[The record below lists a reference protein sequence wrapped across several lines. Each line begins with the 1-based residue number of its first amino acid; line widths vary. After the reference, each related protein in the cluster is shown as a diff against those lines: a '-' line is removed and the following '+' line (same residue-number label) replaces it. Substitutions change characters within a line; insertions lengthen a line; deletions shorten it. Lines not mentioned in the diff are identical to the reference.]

1 MTSTGLGERQIIRIL
16 TRRFARSQPSLPLG
30 FDDDVAVFP
39 FSRNRWI
46 VLKTDMLFGHT
57 DVPPGMSL
65 EQAARKAVVATV
77 SDFAAK
83 GVQPLGLLISLGL
96 TPPVG
101 PRIVNEIAKGLNR
114 AAREYDCRILG
125 GDTGESDDLV
135 IDCIGFGLAEPKRM
149 LRRSGARPGDVIAVT
164 GTFGKTAAGLRILLA
179 KNKASAMRFSKLVE
193 SVTHPMARLETGLKL
208 ARSGAVHSSIDS
220 SDGLAWS
227 LHEIARLSMVDIF
240 LENIPVAPE
249 AEVFAWRESLVAE
262 DLALYG
268 GEEYE
273 LVMAIRRDAFSD
285 LKKRIPSLIRIGRV
299 EAGRGEVRVMSK
311 GRMRRIE
318 PRGWEHMVS
327 MSPYSRNHL
336 LSSRA
341 H

>member
-1 MTSTGLGERQIIRIL
+1 MTSTGLGERQIIGIL
-16 TRRFARSQPSLPLG
+16 TRRFSALQPSPPLG

-39 FSRNRWI
+39 FSRNRWV

-57 DVPPGMSL
+57 DVPPGMSIA
-65 EQAARKAVVATV
+65 QAARKAVVATV

-96 TPPVG
+96 APPVR
-101 PRIVNEIAKGLNR
+101 PRMVNEIAKGLDK

-135 IDCIGFGLAEPKRM
+135 IDCIGFGIAEPKRI

-179 KNKASAMRFSKLVE
+179 KNKATAMRFSKLVE
-193 SVTHPMARLETGLKL
+193 SVTHPMARLKTGLKL
-208 ARSGAVHSSIDS
+208 ARSGTVHSAIDS

-227 LHEIARLSMVDIF
+227 LHEIARLSRVDIL

-249 AEVFAWRESLVAE
+249 ARVYAQKQGLDAE
-262 DLALYG
+262 DLAMYG

-273 LVMAIRRDAFSD
+273 LVLAIRRGSFSA
-285 LKKRIPSLIRIGRV
+285 LKKRIPSLIRIGTI
-299 EAGRGEVRVMSK
+299 ESGRGEVRVLSK
-311 GRMRRIE
+311 GRARRIE
-318 PRGWEHMVS
+318 LRGWEHMVS
-327 MSPYSRNHL
+327 RI
-336 LSSRA
+336 SSR
-341 H
+341 